1 MRFYENLRLV
11 KVIVNKC
18 PAVASN
24 LGENTYENKTLM
36 SNVLFFFVINLV
48 QIKYTSKM
56 IIFSL

>member
-1 MRFYENLRLV
+1 MRFYEYLRLG

-24 LGENTYENKTLM
+24 LGENTYEKNTHIKCVD
-36 SNVLFFFVINLV
+36 NVINLV
-48 QIKYTSKM
+48 QIEYTSKM